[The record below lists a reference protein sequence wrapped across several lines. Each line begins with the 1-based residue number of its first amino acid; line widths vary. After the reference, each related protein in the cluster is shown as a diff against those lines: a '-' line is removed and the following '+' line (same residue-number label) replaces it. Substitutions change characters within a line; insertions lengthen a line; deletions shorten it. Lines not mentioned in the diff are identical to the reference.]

1 MVVHRPPD
9 GAVIARAGVVDAV
22 RMSGIVKRFGPVE
35 ALRGVDFSLAPGE
48 VHALLG
54 ENGAGKT
61 TLMHVL
67 FGLLGADAGSVEVNG
82 RLLRGGSPRE
92 AMAAGLGMVHQHF
105 AQVPRMS
112 VAENVW
118 LGREGVRFRLGDA
131 EAAVKRVGA
140 ATGLTLDPAAVAGEL
155 PVGLRQRLEIVKGLA
170 RDVRVL
176 ILDEP
181 TAALTPGE
189 TDDLFAALRRLV
201 GSGMSVVLITHKLR
215 EVAAIA
221 DRVTI
226 LRRGAVVLSA
236 PSISLGPEDLARAMI
251 GEDAAPEQ
259 VALALE
265 KRAGDAEARPGQVVL
280 RVSGLGVR
288 GAHGRPDPVR
298 DVSFEVCAGQIVGIA
313 AVEGNGQR
321 ELMRAVA
328 GLCPHAGEITTAV
341 GGGVGFIP
349 EDRQREALIADF
361 SIIDNLALGRSAGF
375 WLDRRAAARSAEAAI
390 AEFRIQTHGHESPAR
405 TLSGGNQQKV
415 VLARVLGGSPALLVA
430 ENPTR
435 GLDIRAAADVHA
447 WLRRAARE
455 RGLGVLFH
463 STDLD
468 ETIALADRVAVMVA
482 GRWLWVPETARTRAE
497 AGRLM
502 LGSAA

>member
-1 MVVHRPPD
+1 VTVVP
-9 GAVIARAGVVDAV
+9 GVADAV
-22 RMSGIVKRFGPVE
+22 RMRGIAKRFGALE
-35 ALRGVDFSLAPGE
+35 ALASVDFTLARGE

-67 FGLLGADAGSVEVNG
+67 FGLLRADSGSVEVSG
-82 RLLRGGSPRE
+82 RLLLGGSPNE
-92 AMAAGLGMVHQHF
+92 AMAAGVGMVHQHF
-105 AQVPRMS
+105 AQVPRMT

-118 LGREGVRFRLGDA
+118 LGRAGVRFRKA
-131 EAAVKRVGA
+131 EAAAAVRRVGA
-140 ATGLTLDPAAVAGEL
+140 EAGLALDPSAVAGDL
-155 PVGLRQRLEIVKGLA
+155 PVGLKQRLEIVKGLA

-201 GSGMSVVLITHKLR
+201 EGGLAVALITHKLR

-221 DRVTI
+221 DRVTV
-226 LRRGAVVLSA
+226 LRRGAVVLSERA
-236 PSISLGPEDLARAMI
+236 ESLGAEDLARAMI
-251 GEDAAPEQ
+251 GDDAAPEQ

-265 KRAGDAEARPGQVVL
+265 MRAGAASAARWPGALEVG
-280 RVSGLGVR
+280 GLGVR
-288 GAHGRPDPVR
+288 GTHGREVVH
-298 DVSFEVCAGQIVGIA
+298 DVSFEVASGEIVGIA

-328 GLCPHAGEITTAV
+328 ELLPHTGKLTV
-341 GGGVGFIP
+341 NGSVGFIP
-349 EDRQREALIADF
+349 EDRHSEALIPDF
-361 SIIDNLALGRSAGF
+361 SIADNLVLGRSGGF
-375 WLDRRAAARSAEAAI
+375 RLDRGAALRAAESAI
-390 AEFRIQTHGHESPAR
+390 AEFRIQAPGPGSPVRA
-405 TLSGGNQQKV
+405 LSGGNQQKV
-415 VLARVLGGSPALLVA
+415 VLARVLGGAPSLLVA

-435 GLDIRAAADVHA
+435 GLDIRSAADVHA

-455 RGLGVLFH
+455 RGLGVLFY

-468 ETIALADRVAVMVA
+468 ETIALADRVAVMVQ
-482 GRWLWVPETARTRAE
+482 GRWQWVSESSLTRA
-497 AGRLM
+497 AVGALM

>member
-1 MVVHRPPD
+1 MR
-9 GAVIARAGVVDAV
+9 
-22 RMSGIVKRFGPVE
+22 GIEKRFGSVE
-35 ALRGVDFSLAPGE
+35 ALRGVDFALAPGE

-67 FGLLGADAGSVEVNG
+67 FGLLRADVGSVEVSG
-82 RLLRGGSPRE
+82 RLLLGGSPRE

-105 AQVPRMS
+105 SQVPRMT
-112 VAENVW
+112 VAENAW
-118 LGREGVRFRLGDA
+118 LGREGVRFRKGDA
-131 EAAVKRVGA
+131 EAAVRSVGA
-140 ATGLTLDPAAVAGEL
+140 ATGLALDPGAVAGDL

-236 PSISLGPEDLARAMI
+236 PASALSPEDLARAMI

-265 KRAGDAEARPGQVVL
+265 RRAGDGEAHEGPAVL

-288 GAHGRPDPVR
+288 GVHGRPDPVR
-298 DVSFEVCAGQIVGIA
+298 DVSFEVRAGEIVGIA

-328 GLCPHAGEITTAV
+328 GLIPHVGEVAATAGGI
-341 GGGVGFIP
+341 GFIP

-361 SIIDNLALGRSAGF
+361 SIVDNLALGRSAGF
-375 WLDRRAAARSAEAAI
+375 WLDRRAAARAAEGAI
-390 AEFRIQTHGHESPAR
+390 AEFRIQAPGQESPAG

-415 VLARVLGGSPALLVA
+415 VLARVLGGAPALVVA

-482 GRWLWVPETARTRAE
+482 GRWQWVPRGSRSRAE
-497 AGRLM
+497 VGALM
-502 LGSAA
+502 LGGLS

>member
-1 MVVHRPPD
+1 VTVQ
-9 GAVIARAGVVDAV
+9 AGVADAV
-22 RMSGIVKRFGPVE
+22 RMRGIVKRFGQVE
-35 ALRGVDFSLAPGE
+35 ALGGIDFTLAPGE

-67 FGLLGADAGSVEVNG
+67 FGLLRADAGSVEANG
-82 RLLRGGSPRE
+82 RLLLGGSARE

-105 AQVPRMS
+105 AQVPRMT

-118 LGREGVRFRLGDA
+118 LGRGGVRFWKGDA
-131 EAAVKRVGA
+131 EAAVRRVGA
-140 ATGLTLDPAAVAGEL
+140 ATGLALDPAAVAGEL

-236 PSISLGPEDLARAMI
+236 PAGTLGPEDLARAMI
-251 GEDAAPEQ
+251 GADAAPEQ

-265 KRAGDAEARPGQVVL
+265 KRANDAESRSGQAAL
-280 RVSGLGVR
+280 RVRGLGVR

-298 DVSFEVCAGQIVGIA
+298 DVSFEVRAGEIVGVA

-321 ELMRAVA
+321 ELMRAIA
-328 GLCPHAGEITTAV
+328 GLVPHVGEIETAA

-349 EDRQREALIADF
+349 EDRQSEALIADF
-361 SIIDNLALGRSAGF
+361 SIVDNLALGRSSGF
-375 WLDRRAAARSAEAAI
+375 WLDPRAAARAADGAI
-390 AEFRIQTHGHESPAR
+390 AEFRIQAPGHESPAR

-415 VLARVLGGSPALLVA
+415 VLARVLGGAPALLVA

-435 GLDIRAAADVHA
+435 GLDIRAAADMHA

-482 GRWLWVPETARTRAE
+482 GRWQWVPEGSRSRAE
-497 AGRLM
+497 VGALM
-502 LGSAA
+502 LGGPS

>member
-1 MVVHRPPD
+1 
-9 GAVIARAGVVDAV
+9 
-22 RMSGIVKRFGPVE
+22 VK
-35 ALRGVDFSLAPGE
+35 
-48 VHALLG
+48 
-54 ENGAGKT
+54 K
-61 TLMHVL
+61 
-67 FGLLGADAGSVEVNG
+67 
-82 RLLRGGSPRE
+82 
-92 AMAAGLGMVHQHF
+92 
-105 AQVPRMS
+105 
-112 VAENVW
+112 
-118 LGREGVRFRLGDA
+118 
-131 EAAVKRVGA
+131 VGA
-140 ATGLTLDPAAVAGEL
+140 ATGLTLDPATVAGEL

-189 TDDLFAALRRLV
+189 TEDLFAALRRLV

-226 LRRGAVVLSA
+226 LRHGAVVLSA
-236 PSISLGPEDLARAMI
+236 PASSLGPEDLARAMI

-280 RVSGLGVR
+280 RVDGLGVR

-298 DVSFEVCAGQIVGIA
+298 DVSFEVRAGEIVGIA

-321 ELMRAVA
+321 ELMRAAA
-328 GLCPHAGEITTAV
+328 GLKAHTGEITAV
-341 GGGVGFIP
+341 KGGIGFIP

-361 SIIDNLALGRSAGF
+361 SIIDNLALGRSTGF
-375 WLDRRAAARSAEAAI
+375 WLDRRVAARSAEAAI
-390 AEFRIQTHGHESPAR
+390 AEFRIHTPGHGSAAR
-405 TLSGGNQQKV
+405 SLSGGNQQKL
-415 VLARVLGGSPALLVA
+415 VLARVLGGAPALLVA

-435 GLDIRAAADVHA
+435 GLDIRAAAEVHA

-482 GRWLWVPETARTRAE
+482 GRWTWVPEAARTRA
-497 AGRLM
+497 AVGSLM

>member
-1 MVVHRPPD
+1 MTVRT
-9 GAVIARAGVVDAV
+9 GVTDAV
-22 RMSGIVKRFGPVE
+22 RMRGIMKRFGPTE
-35 ALRGVDFSLAPGE
+35 ALRGVDFALAPGE

-67 FGLLGADAGSVEVNG
+67 FGLLRADAGSVEVNG
-82 RLLRGGSPRE
+82 RLLPGGSPRE
-92 AMAAGLGMVHQHF
+92 AMAVGLGMVHQHF
-105 AQVPRMS
+105 SQVPRMT

-118 LGREGVRFRLGDA
+118 LGREGVRYRRTDA
-131 EAAVKRVGA
+131 EAAVRRVAA
-140 ATGLTLDPAAVAGEL
+140 ATGLDLDPAAMAGDL

-170 RDVRVL
+170 REVRVL

-189 TDDLFAALRRLV
+189 TDELFVALRRLV
-201 GSGMSVVLITHKLR
+201 GTGMSIVLITHKLR

-226 LRRGAVVLSA
+226 LRRGAVVLSEPA
-236 PSISLGPEDLARAMI
+236 NGLGPEDLARAMI

-259 VALALE
+259 VAVVLETRALGGDA
-265 KRAGDAEARPGQVVL
+265 RAGQVAL

-288 GAHGRPDPVR
+288 GAHGRPDPVK
-298 DVSFEVCAGQIVGIA
+298 DVSFEVRAGEIVGIA

-328 GLCPHAGEITTAV
+328 GIVPHVGEVALAP
-341 GGGVGFIP
+341 GGVGFVP
-349 EDRQREALIADF
+349 EDRQAEALIADF
-361 SIIDNLALGRSAGF
+361 SIVDNMALGRSAGF
-375 WLDRRAAARSAEAAI
+375 WLDRGAAARAAQDAI
-390 AEFRIQTHGHESPAR
+390 AEFRIQVRGHESPAR

-415 VLARVLGGSPALLVA
+415 VLARVLGGAPALLVA

-435 GLDIRAAADVHA
+435 GLDIRSAADVHA
-447 WLRRAARE
+447 CLRRAARE

-468 ETIALADRVAVMVA
+468 ETIALADRMAVMVG
-482 GRWLWVPETARTRAE
+482 GRWTWVSDTARTRA
-497 AGRLM
+497 AVGALM
-502 LGSAA
+502 LGNAA

>member
-1 MVVHRPPD
+1 MTLRP
-9 GAVIARAGVVDAV
+9 GVADAV
-22 RMSGIVKRFGPVE
+22 RMRGIVKRFGQLE
-35 ALRGVDFSLAPGE
+35 ALRGVDFTLAPGE

-67 FGLLGADAGSVEVNG
+67 FGLLRADAGSIEVSG
-82 RLLRGGSPRE
+82 RLLLGGSPKE
-92 AMAAGLGMVHQHF
+92 AMAAGVGMVHQHF

-112 VAENVW
+112 VAQNVW
-118 LGREGVRFRLGDA
+118 LGREGVRFRKADA
-131 EAAVKRVGA
+131 EAAVRSVGVA
-140 ATGLTLDPAAVAGEL
+140 AGLALDPAALAGEL
-155 PVGLRQRLEIVKGLA
+155 PIGLRQRLEIVKGLA

-181 TAALTPGE
+181 TAALTPTE
-189 TDDLFAALRRLV
+189 TDELFAALRRLV
-201 GSGMSVVLITHKLR
+201 GSGLSVVLITHKLR

-236 PSISLGPEDLARAMI
+236 EASSLGPEDLARAMI
-251 GEDAAPEQ
+251 GDDAAPEQ
-259 VALALE
+259 VAVALE
-265 KRAGDAEARPGQVVL
+265 KRAGDAEAPRGPVVL
-280 RVSGLGVR
+280 RVRGLTVR
-288 GAHGRPDPVR
+288 GAHGRPDAVR
-298 DVSFEVCAGQIVGIA
+298 DVGFEVCEGEIVGIA

-328 GLCPHAGEITTAV
+328 GLVAHRGEIETP

-349 EDRQREALIADF
+349 EDRQQEALIADF
-361 SIIDNLALGRSAGF
+361 SIVDNLALGRSSRF
-375 WLDRRAAARSAEAAI
+375 WPDRGAAAKAADAAI
-390 AEFRIQTHGHESPAR
+390 AEFRIQAPGRESPVR
-405 TLSGGNQQKV
+405 SLSGGNQQKV
-415 VLARVLGGSPALLVA
+415 VLARVLGGAPALLVA

-482 GRWLWVPETARTRAE
+482 GRWQWVSETARTRA
-497 AGRLM
+497 AVGAMM

>member
-1 MVVHRPPD
+1 MR
-9 GAVIARAGVVDAV
+9 
-22 RMSGIVKRFGPVE
+22 GIVKRFGPVE
-35 ALRGVDFSLAPGE
+35 ALGGVDFALAPGE

-67 FGLLGADAGSVEVNG
+67 FGLLRADAGSVEVSG
-82 RLLRGGSPRE
+82 RLLLGGSSRE
-92 AMAAGLGMVHQHF
+92 SMAAGLGMVHQHF
-105 AQVPRMS
+105 AQVSRMT

-118 LGREGVRFRLGDA
+118 LGRGGVRFPRA
-131 EAAVKRVGA
+131 EAEATVRKVGA
-140 ATGLTLDPAAVAGEL
+140 ATGLALDPAAVAGEL

-170 RDVRVL
+170 RDVRIL

-201 GSGMSVVLITHKLR
+201 ASGLSVVLITHKLR

-236 PSISLGPEDLARAMI
+236 PAASLGPEDLARAMI

-265 KRAGDAEARPGQVVL
+265 TRAGEAETRDGQTVL
-280 RVSGLGVR
+280 RVSGLLVR
-288 GAHGRPDPVR
+288 GAHGRPDAVR
-298 DVSFEVCAGQIVGIA
+298 DVSFEVRAGEIVGIA

-321 ELMRAVA
+321 ELMRAIA
-328 GLCPHAGEITTAV
+328 GLVPYKGEIVTPA
-341 GGGVGFIP
+341 GQGIGFIP

-361 SIIDNLALGRSAGF
+361 SIVDNLALGRSAAF
-375 WLDRRAAARSAEAAI
+375 WLDRRAVVAAAEGAI
-390 AEFRIQTHGHESPAR
+390 AEFRIQSSGPGSPVR

-415 VLARVLGGSPALLVA
+415 VLARVLGGAPGLLVA

-435 GLDIRAAADVHA
+435 GLDIRAAAEVHA

-468 ETIALADRVAVMVA
+468 ETIALSDRVAVMA
-482 GRWLWVPETARTRAE
+482 SGRWQWVSDAARTRA
-497 AGRLM
+497 AVGALM